1 MHIFE
6 KNIKKLDIKI
16 PDLSMPMANY
26 VPYKVINNILYVSG
40 QGPVIDGKLMYLGKV
55 GVDISI
61 EEGIEAAKIC
71 CLNILSTTLHC
82 INGNWDRFGEII
94 KIGGFV
100 NCNPDFTDQPKII
113 NGASDLLVSIFEEK
127 GRHARFAV
135 GSNALPFNIAVEIEA
150 IIQLQ

>member
-1 MHIFE
+1 
-6 KNIKKLDIKI
+6 
-16 PDLSMPMANY
+16 MPMANY

-71 CLNILSTTLHC
+71 CLNILSTILHC

-94 KIGGFV
+94 KIFFV
-100 NCNPDFTDQPKII
+100 
-113 NGASDLLVSIFEEK
+113 
-127 GRHARFAV
+127 
-135 GSNALPFNIAVEIEA
+135 
-150 IIQLQ
+150 